1 MIYRVTRKAKA
12 LDKEKR
18 VHKRAAVK
26 VEITFK
32 TGKQLM
38 TSYMHNVS
46 CGGLFIKTD
55 NPLPLNTE
63 IVLNFRLPNSYRL
76 FKTKGLVVWVS
87 PPGGKK
93 LPGIGVQFRE
103 MSEEDSAYLKEV
115 VDKLTEKEPE

>member
-1 MIYRVTRKAKA
+1 MA

-38 TSYMHNVS
+38 TSYMQNVS
-46 CGGLFIKTD
+46 SGGLFIKTET
-55 NPLPLNTE
+55 PLPLNTE
-63 IVLNFRLPNSYRL
+63 IVLNLRLPGSYRL

-93 LPGIGVQFRE
+93 LSGIGVQFRE
-103 MSEEDSAYLKEV
+103 MSEEDAAYLKGV

>member
-1 MIYRVTRKAKA
+1 MTLGNEQRA
-12 LDKEKR
+12 
-18 VHKRAAVK
+18 HKRAIVK

-55 NPLPLNTE
+55 KPLPLNTE

-93 LPGIGVQFRE
+93 MPGIGVQFRE
-103 MSEEDSAYLKEV
+103 MSEEDADYLEKVME
-115 VDKLTEKEPE
+115 KLTEKESE